1 MKDKKEK
8 KEKKLKD
15 SGKSESPKDSELK
28 PTKKL
33 LSFTRSKKPK
43 KTQESESLKLPD
55 FNEYRD
61 LIEDGDDLVP
71 EDGKA
76 GTGTAQLNCF
86 FVRLHHFQSTEFPLT
101 NGCLNLPP
109 RCR

>member
-76 GTGTAQLNCF
+76 GALINCF
-86 FVRLHHFQSTEFPLT
+86 FLRLHHFQSTEFPLT